1 MAIRGVL
8 FDTGDTLTRPIGGRW
23 NPRFDF
29 EEVLLRHVPDAPSH
43 RFAEAFAAGQR
54 LLDES
59 PTTPPRD
66 DYHRAILAELG
77 ITNAPRSILEDLDR
91 PLEVPHVEPFPDV
104 RGVLEELRA
113 RAIRM
118 AIVTDNWGDAET
130 VKRKH
135 DRIGLEGFFEAFVV
149 SSELGCNK
157 PDARMYR
164 AASDALGLQPAEC
177 LYVDDDPALVGA
189 ALALGYRGA
198 AICREGPPPAGEI
211 RVISRLEELIPL
223 IARSQ
228 LPGTGA

>member
-29 EEVLLRHVPDAPSH
+29 EEVLLRHAPEAPSD
-43 RFAEAFAAGQR
+43 RFAEAFATGQR
-54 LLDES
+54 FLDES
-59 PTTPPRD
+59 LTTPPRD

-77 ITNAPRSILEDLDR
+77 IEEPPRALLDDLDR
-91 PLEVPHVEPFPDV
+91 PLEAPHVEPFPDV
-104 RGVLEELRA
+104 RGVLEQLRA
-113 RAIRM
+113 NGIRM
-118 AIVTDNWGDAET
+118 AIVTDSWGDATT

-135 DRIGLEGFFEAFVV
+135 DRIGLDGFFEAFVV

-164 AASDALGLQPAEC
+164 TASDALGLKPAEC
-177 LYVDDDPALVGA
+177 FYLDDDPQLVGA

-198 AICREGPPPAGEI
+198 AIRRNDAAIETDVP
-211 RVISRLEELIPL
+211 VITQLSELLELI
-223 IARSQ
+223 AS
-228 LPGTGA
+228 A